1 MNAIYISRIA
11 QGRNGFFRKSEVK
24 VPVISAKRQQDRSDA
39 ILDAAQRV
47 FVERGYQAASISE
60 IARAADI
67 SDGLIYRYYD
77 GKRALLDAVL
87 AAFFH
92 RILAVLEPRIAAEQ
106 GFDAKLRSL
115 IKTHLEVML
124 GDPGLCRLF
133 IAEVRGVSEFA
144 ESEAR
149 KLSQRYSDVFLR
161 VIRAADAAGQMR
173 PGLDA
178 ALLRDLVFGG
188 VEHFAWRAMRARGKG
203 GVDAAADKFV
213 DLVLNGVGR

>member
-1 MNAIYISRIA
+1 MPFTLAGLRRPA
-11 QGRNGFFRKSEVK
+11 TAFFRKSGVN
-24 VPVISAKRQQDRSDA
+24 VPVISAKRQQDRCDA
-39 ILDAAQRV
+39 ILDAAQRM

-60 IARAADI
+60 IARAANI

-77 GKRALLDAVL
+77 NKRALLDAVL

-92 RILAVLEPRIAAEQ
+92 RILAVLEPRVAAER
-106 GFDAKLRSL
+106 GFAAKLRAL
-115 IKTHLEVML
+115 IKAHLEIML

-133 IAEVRGVSEFA
+133 IAEVRGVSEFE

-161 VIRAADAAGQMR
+161 VIRAADSAGEVR
-173 PGLDA
+173 DGLDA

-188 VEHFAWRAMRARGKG
+188 VEHFAWRAMRGRGKS
-203 GVDAAADKFV
+203 GVDAAADRFA